1 MPAFSTRA
9 EALETLGA
17 VRDCAER
24 LPVAGMYDLE
34 VVSAAIT
41 RLSYVIGS
49 APLVDPHEAAGAHRY
64 RQVHQLQPIE
74 EQ

>member
-1 MPAFSTRA
+1 
-9 EALETLGA
+9 
-17 VRDCAER
+17 
-24 LPVAGMYDLE
+24 MYDLE